1 MKKLPIGIQD
11 FAKIRQEDYLY
22 VDKTQYLHRLMTS
35 GSYFFFSRP
44 RRFGKS
50 LLISTLR
57 ELFLGHQ
64 ELFSGLWIED
74 KIDWQTYPVILIDMN
89 ALNYHSNALEEELN
103 RRMAVIAQ
111 EYNLILEATDYK
123 NRFTELLQKLSTEEH
138 RCVVLIDEYDKPI
151 TDHLEEPAKA
161 AEHVKVLKN
170 FYSTLKSQDRFIH
183 FAFLTGVSRY
193 GKVSIFSDLNNLF
206 DLSMNHEYLNMAGY
220 TPAELSEYF
229 GKYLEGVSE
238 QMEIPLPE
246 LLDKVQYWYNGYSW
260 DGKQSVY
267 NPFSI
272 LSFLQA
278 DSFQNFWFTTGTP
291 TFLTQQLKE
300 EQTAAY
306 ELVNLSAS
314 DTLLASGDLEH
325 VDIVA
330 LLFQTGYLTVK
341 AVTRLPSG
349 QPSYTLGFPNQEV
362 AISFQQYLLAEYLQ
376 APVNK
381 VSRLYTTPLINALL
395 VPDWETFFDLVQSV
409 FSSIPYSLFVKQEKY
424 FHSIMHVL
432 LGTTGMQVHSE
443 VQTNKGRMDAVVAI
457 PNQIIIFEFKI
468 DQTAAIAL
476 EQIKEKGYP
485 ERFRQPDHSII
496 LIGVNFSTE
505 ERNVSEWGV
514 EEG

>member
-1 MKKLPIGIQD
+1 MKKLPIGVQD
-11 FAKIRQEDYLY
+11 FAKIRQEGYLY
-22 VDKTQYLHRLMTS
+22 VDKTQYLHRLITS
-35 GSYFFFSRP
+35 GSYYFFSRP

-74 KIDWQTYPVILIDMN
+74 KIDWKSYPVILIDMN
-89 ALNYHSNALEEELN
+89 AIDFRNESLEEELGKS
-103 RRMAVIAQ
+103 IA
-111 EYNLILEATDYK
+111 ATAEQYGVSLSTSSAK
-123 NRFTELLQKLSTEEH
+123 NRFTELIQTLAAEDR

-183 FAFLTGVSRY
+183 FAFITGVSRY

-206 DLSMNHEYLNMAGY
+206 DLSMNYHYLNMAGY
-220 TPAELSEYF
+220 TPAELQAYF
-229 GKYLEGVSE
+229 GEYLAAVSE
-238 QMEIPLPE
+238 LMNMPLPE
-246 LLDKVQYWYNGYSW
+246 LSNKIQYWYNGYSW
-260 DGKQSVY
+260 DGQQSVY

-272 LSFLQA
+272 LCFLQS
-278 DSFQNFWFTTGTP
+278 DNFQNFWFTTGTP
-291 TFLTQQLKE
+291 TFLTQQLKA

-306 ELVNLSAS
+306 ELVNLSAP
-314 DTLLASGDLEH
+314 DTLLSSGDLEH

-349 QPSYTLGFPNQEV
+349 QPNYTLGFPNQEV
-362 AISFQQYLLAEYLQ
+362 AISFQQYLLADYLQ

-395 VPDWETFFDLVQSV
+395 VPDWETFFGILQSV
-409 FSSIPYSLFVKQEKY
+409 FASIPYSLFVKQEKY

-432 LGTTGMQVHSE
+432 LGITGMQVHSE
-443 VQTNKGRMDAVVAI
+443 VQTNQGRMDAVVTTLSH
-457 PNQIIIFEFKI
+457 IIIFEFKI
-468 DQTAAIAL
+468 DQTAAVAL
-476 EQIKEKGYP
+476 QQIKEKSYP
-485 ERFRQPDHSII
+485 ERFRQPNHSIV

-505 ERNVSEWGV
+505 ERNVSEWMV